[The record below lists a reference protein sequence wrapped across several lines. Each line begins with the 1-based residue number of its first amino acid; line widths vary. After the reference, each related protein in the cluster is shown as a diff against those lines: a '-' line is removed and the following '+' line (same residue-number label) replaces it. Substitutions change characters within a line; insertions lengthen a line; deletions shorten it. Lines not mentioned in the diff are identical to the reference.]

1 LQFLWWTLISYKYR
15 HWPSRQ
21 RDPFPGHKAEH
32 HQKKC
37 DSHQLMPFSA
47 CLPIFSLDVLAV
59 LMSDECEKLFSS
71 AKLLLTDRLSRLRM
85 DIIEVCE
92 CLCAWY
98 DPPPTK
104 RLKRQQTSAKW
115 IRGHMSLIVL
125 TAHIVVIGNMEI
137 LMEICSRNRY
147 VLLT

>member
-1 LQFLWWTLISYKYR
+1 
-15 HWPSRQ
+15 
-21 RDPFPGHKAEH
+21 
-32 HQKKC
+32 
-37 DSHQLMPFSA
+37 
-47 CLPIFSLDVLAV
+47 VLAV
-59 LMSDECEKLFSS
+59 LVMSDECEKLFSS
-71 AKLLLTDRLSRLRM
+71 AKLLLTDRTLSPA
-85 DIIEVCE
+85 DEACG
-92 CLCAWY
+92 CLWY
-98 DPPPTK
+98 DSPPTK

>member
-1 LQFLWWTLISYKYR
+1 LARINILSLGEAESFGPIRFLFEKPNLARI
-15 HWPSRQ
+15 
-21 RDPFPGHKAEH
+21 A
-32 HQKKC
+32 
-37 DSHQLMPFSA
+37 
-47 CLPIFSLDVLAV
+47 LDVLAV